1 MTSRRTPLFSHHKE
15 LGAKI
20 FDFAGWEMPIQY
32 TSILS
37 EHKAVR
43 DSAGIF
49 DVSHMGQIFVKGP
62 ETIAF
67 LSYVTTWDMS
77 RQKKGDCRYCHIL
90 DERGCI
96 IDDTIVYTISEDNYM
111 LIPNAS
117 KINKIFDWLSKNSE
131 NYEVSLENLSDEYF
145 CLALQGPDSPRL
157 LGQHLNTSVGS
168 FQLVKIG
175 DTIISGTGYTG
186 EMGCEIIGPL
196 GEVVNHW
203 ESLVE
208 MGAIPIGLGA
218 RDTLR
223 LEKGYLLSGQDFD
236 GNQTTLETGY
246 SWVIDWNHDFI
257 GKEALMDFQKKRH
270 PKFRGILIEDR
281 GIVRPGNSV
290 FNNGRK
296 ISSLTSGSLS
306 PSLRKGIGLAYLDL
320 DIGTPITVEV
330 RGNHL
335 NGCVVQMPFL

>member
-1 MTSRRTPLFSHHKE
+1 MTSRRTPLFSHHRKLE
-15 LGAKI
+15 AKI
-20 FDFAGWEMPIQY
+20 VDFAGWEMPIQY

-43 DSAGIF
+43 EGAGIF

-62 ETIAF
+62 ETVEF

-77 RQKKGDCRYCHIL
+77 RQKGGDCRYCHIL
-90 DERGCI
+90 NEKGCI
-96 IDDTIVYTISEDNYM
+96 IDDTIVYAISEDNYM

-117 KINKIFDWLSKNSE
+117 KISKIFDWLLRNSE
-131 NYEVSLENLSDEYF
+131 NFNISLENLSDEYF

-175 DTIISGTGYTG
+175 DTIVSGTGYTG
-186 EMGCEIIGPL
+186 EKGCEIIGPL
-196 GEVVNHW
+196 SEIVNHW
-203 ESLVE
+203 ESLIE

-236 GNQTTLETGY
+236 GNQTTLETDY
-246 SWVIDWNHDFI
+246 SWVIDWNHNFV
-257 GKEALMDFQKKRH
+257 GKEALMEFQKKSY
-270 PKFRGILIEDR
+270 PKLRGILIEDR

-290 FNNGRK
+290 FSNGSK

-306 PSLRKGIGLAYLDL
+306 PSLRKGIGLAYLEL

-335 NGCVVQMPFL
+335 NGRVVRMPFL